1 MTDHWESNAVR
12 SVVGGN
18 LAYLRARHDLTA
30 DDVARAM
37 RFFGFKW
44 TASRVRRIEQ
54 AERPIGIAELVALG
68 AALSA
73 RTATD
78 VTPSRL
84 LQTSGR
90 IQLGEGQ
97 SVPGSVFVE
106 ALLGARQITPADLG
120 MSAPTPERI
129 VGAINQSVARFKA
142 ETGTDDYEL
151 MEYMDNGPGLA
162 LSDKRA
168 AKRLGV
174 SEGRFYG
181 LTWGL
186 WRKLLSEKV
195 QETVPADASPQAK
208 GHATRE
214 LVKELE
220 AELQR
225 GDD

>member
-1 MTDHWESNAVR
+1 MTNPSEPDAVR
-12 SVVGGN
+12 GVVGRN
-18 LAYLRARHDLTA
+18 LAHLRANHDLTA

-54 AERPIGIAELVALG
+54 AERPIGIAELVTLA
-68 AALSA
+68 AALTV
-73 RTATD
+73 RTETP
-78 VTPSRL
+78 VTPARL
-84 LQTSGR
+84 LETSGR
-90 IQLGEGQ
+90 IELGEGY
-97 SVPGSVFVE
+97 SVPGPIFVD
-106 ALLGARQITPADLG
+106 ALLGAHQITPADLG
-120 MSAPTPERI
+120 MTAPTSQQIMDGVSRSI
-129 VGAINQSVARFKA
+129 DQFKA
-142 ETGTDDYEL
+142 DTGTDDFEL
-151 MEYMDNGPGLA
+151 MDYMGNGPGLA

-174 SEGRFYG
+174 TEGRFYA
-181 LTWGL
+181 LTWAL